1 MTLDEQKKFIS
12 DNIKR
17 IKSEIGNR
25 DVTLLAATK
34 TQSAE
39 LINYAIDCGI
49 THIGENRVQELLDKY
64 DDIVKDNVTIHFIG
78 ALQTNK
84 VKYIVDKVSMI
95 QSVDRIS
102 LAEEIDKRCKAIG
115 KVMDVLVEVNIGE
128 EESKSGVDTN
138 NLENMLTEIS
148 KFRNI
153 SVKGLMF
160 IPPIF
165 KNINEQTFYLEKI
178 KSLFIDIRSKNI
190 DNICISTLSF
200 GMSNDY
206 IASMEYGST
215 MIRIGS
221 GIFGNRYY
229 PQKNN

>member
-1 MTLDEQKKFIS
+1 MSLEEKKKLIA
-12 DNIKR
+12 DNIAR
-17 IKSEIGNR
+17 IRSEIGDR

-39 LINYAIDCGI
+39 LINHAISCGI

-64 DDIVKDNVTIHFIG
+64 DDINKENVTIHFIG

-102 LAEEIDKRCKAIG
+102 LAEEINRRCKAID

-128 EESKSGVDTN
+128 EESKSGVSPKE
-138 NLENMLTEIS
+138 LEDMLIKIS
-148 KFRNI
+148 QLGNI

-160 IPPIF
+160 IPPVF
-165 KNINEQTFYLEKI
+165 KNFDEQIYYLNKI
-178 KSLFIDIRSKNI
+178 KELIVDIRSKNI
-190 DNICISTLSF
+190 DNIYIHVLSF

-206 IASMEYGST
+206 VASMDYGSN

-221 GIFGNRYY
+221 GIFGARYY
-229 PQKNN
+229 PTNN

>member
-1 MTLDEQKKFIS
+1 MTIEEKKQHIKE
-12 DNIKR
+12 NIKR
-17 IKSEIGNR
+17 IKNEIGDR
-25 DVTLLAATK
+25 DVVLLAATK
-34 TQSAE
+34 MNSPE
-39 LINYAIDCGI
+39 LINYAIECGI

-64 DDIVKDNVTIHFIG
+64 DNINKENVEIHFIG

-102 LAEEIDKRCKAIG
+102 LAQEINRRCKAIG
-115 KVMDVLVEVNIGE
+115 KVMDILVEVNIGE
-128 EESKSGVDTN
+128 EEAKSGVTPES
-138 NLENMLTEIS
+138 LEDILRKIS
-148 KFRNI
+148 QFSNI

-165 KNINEQTFYLEKI
+165 KNINEQTYFLNKI
-178 KSLFIDIRSKNI
+178 KDLYIDIRAKNI
-190 DNICISTLSF
+190 DNIYIHVLSF

-206 IASMEYGST
+206 LAAMDYGSN

-221 GIFGNRYY
+221 GIFGARNYT
-229 PQKNN
+229 

>member
-1 MTLDEQKKFIS
+1 MSLEEKKKLIS
-12 DNIKR
+12 DNIVR
-17 IKSEIGNR
+17 IRSEIGDR

-39 LINYAIDCGI
+39 LINYAISCGI

-64 DDIVKDNVTIHFIG
+64 DDIDKDNVTIHFIG

-102 LAEEIDKRCKAIG
+102 LATEIDRRCKAIG
-115 KVMDVLVEVNIGE
+115 KVMDILVEVNIGA
-128 EESKSGVDTN
+128 EESKSGISPDE
-138 NLENMLTEIS
+138 LESTLIKLS
-148 KFRNI
+148 QFGNI

-165 KNINEQTFYLEKI
+165 KNFDEQVYYLNKI
-178 KSLFIDIRSKNI
+178 KDLIVDIRSKKI
-190 DNICISTLSF
+190 DNIYIHVLSF

-206 IASMEYGST
+206 VASMDFGSN

-221 GIFGNRYY
+221 GIFGARYY
-229 PQKNN
+229 PTNN

>member
-1 MTLDEQKKFIS
+1 MTLEDKKKQIKE
-12 DNIKR
+12 NIQR
-17 IKSEIGNR
+17 IKKEIGDRN
-25 DVTLLAATK
+25 VVLLAATK
-34 TQSAE
+34 MNSPE
-39 LINYAIDCGI
+39 LINYAIECGI

-64 DDIVKDNVTIHFIG
+64 DAINKENVQIHFIG

-102 LAEEIDKRCKAIG
+102 LAQEIDRRCKAIG

-128 EESKSGVDTN
+128 EEAKSGVAPDE
-138 NLENMLTEIS
+138 LESMLKNIS
-148 KFRNI
+148 QFKNI

-165 KNINEQTFYLEKI
+165 KNFDEQTYYLKKI
-178 KSLFIDIRSKNI
+178 KSLYIDILDKKI
-190 DNICISTLSF
+190 DNIYIHVLSF

-206 IASMEYGST
+206 LAAIDYGSN

-221 GIFGNRYY
+221 GIFGARMYTEKY
-229 PQKNN
+229 

>member
-1 MTLDEQKKFIS
+1 MSLEEKKKLIA
-12 DNIKR
+12 DNIAR
-17 IKSEIGNR
+17 IRSEIGDR

-39 LINYAIDCGI
+39 LINHAISCGI

-64 DDIVKDNVTIHFIG
+64 DDINKENVTIHFIG

-102 LAEEIDKRCKAIG
+102 LAEEINRRCKAID

-128 EESKSGVDTN
+128 EESKSGVSPKE
-138 NLENMLTEIS
+138 LEDMLIKIS
-148 KFRNI
+148 QLGNI

-160 IPPIF
+160 IPPVF
-165 KNINEQTFYLEKI
+165 KNFDEQIYYLNKI
-178 KSLFIDIRSKNI
+178 KELIVDIRSKNI
-190 DNICISTLSF
+190 DNIYIHVLSF
-200 GMSNDY
+200 GMSYDY
-206 IASMEYGST
+206 VASMDYGSN

-221 GIFGNRYY
+221 GIFGARYY
-229 PQKNN
+229 PTNN

>member
-1 MTLDEQKKFIS
+1 MTIEEKKKQ
-12 DNIKR
+12 IKQNLRR
-17 IKSEIGNR
+17 IKEEIGDR
-25 DVTLLAATK
+25 DVVLLAATK
-34 TQSAE
+34 MNSPE
-39 LINYAIDCGI
+39 LINYAIECGI

-64 DDIVKDNVTIHFIG
+64 DDISKENVQIHFIG

-102 LAEEIDKRCKAIG
+102 LAEEIDRRCKAIG
-115 KVMDVLVEVNIGE
+115 KVMDVLVEVNIGSE
-128 EESKSGVDTN
+128 QSKSGVDPDK
-138 NLENMLTEIS
+138 LEDVLKELS
-148 KFRNI
+148 HFENI

-165 KNINEQTFYLEKI
+165 KNFDEQTYNLKKI
-178 KSLFIDIRSKNI
+178 KSLYIDICDKNI
-190 DNICISTLSF
+190 DNIYINVLSF

-206 IASMEYGST
+206 LAAMDYGSN

-221 GIFGNRYY
+221 GIFGARTYT
-229 PQKNN
+229 KN

>member
-1 MTLDEQKKFIS
+1 MTIEEKKKQIK
-12 DNIKR
+12 DNILR
-17 IKSEIGNR
+17 IREEIGER
-25 DVTLLAATK
+25 EVTLLAATK
-34 TQSAE
+34 MNSAE
-39 LINYAIDCGI
+39 LINYAIECGI
-49 THIGENRVQELLDKY
+49 THIGENRVQELLEKY
-64 DDIVKDNVTIHFIG
+64 DDINKENVEIHFIG

-102 LAEEIDKRCKAIG
+102 LAKEIDRRCKAIG

-128 EESKSGVDTN
+128 EEAKSGISPDE
-138 NLENMLTEIS
+138 LENALKEIS
-148 KFRNI
+148 QFDNI

-165 KNINEQTFYLEKI
+165 KNIDEQTYYLNKI
-178 KSLFIDIRSKNI
+178 KDLYIDIRAKNI
-190 DNICISTLSF
+190 DNIYINVLSF

-206 IASMEYGST
+206 IPAMDYGSN

-221 GIFGNRYY
+221 GIFGARNYNEN
-229 PQKNN
+229 K